1 MGGIT
6 IWDFKFYYKVIIT
19 AYYYHINR
27 QVNQWNWIQLAISTY
42 MDPWIFIKQ
51 PERHTGKQTV
61 SSTNGTGQA
70 GALQVKGNK

>member
-1 MGGIT
+1 
-6 IWDFKFYYKVIIT
+6 
-19 AYYYHINR
+19 
-27 QVNQWNWIQLAISTY
+27 

-61 SSTNGTGQA
+61 SSTNGAGQA